1 MKYKNNQLGANAEA
15 KISFK
20 KLGPQLTKDRKKA
33 EAQTE
38 ANNHLSFQSSR
49 DVLDK
54 EN

>member
-1 MKYKNNQLGANAEA
+1 MKYKNNQLVAYAEA
-15 KISFK
+15 KINFN

-33 EAQTE
+33 E
-38 ANNHLSFQSSR
+38 